1 MVGFTEEAFIV
12 NGRDLNVQPTIK
24 DGGALSKDAHTKV
37 MNVNALG
44 GDEVQSPISSDSLD
58 YPPGF
63 EPYVIQNKV
72 HSVEASTP
80 TRVDVNTKTKA
91 SSARRR
97 CNTRTN
103 TVCLGRRVT
112 RSQLKKCKE
121 QAGRGRT
128 VRNSDGSGSAG
139 EDDSPLTSDSTR
151 TTESM
156 RKLAEESLQVGELLG
171 LKVVAHK
178 ENAIKRI
185 TQSLKNA
192 RVSRSIHRND

>member
-1 MVGFTEEAFIV
+1 MQLI
-12 NGRDLNVQPTIK
+12 IK
-24 DGGALSKDAHTKV
+24 DGGAFLSNDAHIKD

-44 GDEVQSPISSDSLD
+44 VDEVQSHISSDSLD

-63 EPYVIQNKV
+63 EPYLIQNKAL
-72 HSVEASTP
+72 SVEASTP
-80 TRVDVNTKTKA
+80 TGVNVNTKMKA
-91 SSARRR
+91 RSARRR
-97 CNTRTN
+97 CNTRN
-103 TVCLGRRVT
+103 NIVCLGKRVT

-121 QAGRGRT
+121 QAGRGMT
-128 VRNSDGSGSAG
+128 VRNSDGSGS
-139 EDDSPLTSDSTR
+139 EREEDSPLTSNSIR

-156 RKLAEESLQVGELLG
+156 RKLAKDSLEVGELLG

-192 RVSRSIHRND
+192 RVSQSIHKIE